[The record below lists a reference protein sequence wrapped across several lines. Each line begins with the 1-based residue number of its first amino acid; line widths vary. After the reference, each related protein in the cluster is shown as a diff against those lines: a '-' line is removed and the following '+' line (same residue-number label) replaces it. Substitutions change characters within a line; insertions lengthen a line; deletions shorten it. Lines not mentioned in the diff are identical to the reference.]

1 MLLLSPDRFGFVPQF
16 LAWLSRNV
24 GAENPLFFSSFLAI
38 QRAIDEALVRR
49 FVYVRVEIGVP
60 GWGGWE
66 RTDREGRGEEKTCRF
81 LVWPANISV
90 WEEECGGI
98 RVSVWLCESR
108 RILLW

>member
-1 MLLLSPDRFGFVPQF
+1 M
-16 LAWLSRNV
+16 
-24 GAENPLFFSSFLAI
+24 
-38 QRAIDEALVRR
+38 
-49 FVYVRVEIGVP
+49 
-60 GWGGWE
+60 GGWE
-66 RTDREGRGEEKTCRF
+66 RADRQVRGEEKTCRF